1 MSIDEGE
8 GTSEEESCCEGG
20 GSPSQTPSE
29 LTQANQGA
37 SDEAPVRDAR
47 KGKAPR
53 TESSPERINR
63 QFSEAILQ
71 DPLPKHYAPLVIG
84 EYNGTID
91 PDDHLSK
98 FDNATTL
105 HQYTDGV
112 KCKVFFTTLFGSA
125 QRWFRRLSNGS
136 IRSFK
141 DFRTIFLHHFASSR
155 CYQKN
160 SVSLFS
166 MKQEARE
173 TLRAYIQRFNQAALD
188 IPAISSETMIHAF
201 TQGLMDGDF
210 FHSLIRK
217 PPRDYD
223 HMLKKANKYINV
235 EEAQAARKKETPAEL
250 AAPAERRPQ
259 AIHQPP
265 RGPRVKG
272 MTLHQESR
280 LHTV

>member
-1 MSIDEGE
+1 MWAQNRGQTGTLGE
-8 GTSEEESCCEGG
+8 APTA
-20 GSPSQTPSE
+20 PIPFHRALFQTPSE
-29 LTQANQGA
+29 LAQANQGS
-37 SDEAPVRDAR
+37 SDEAPVREAR
-47 KGKAPR
+47 KGKASR

-71 DPLPKHYAPLVIG
+71 DPLPKHYAPLAIE
-84 EYNGTID
+84 EYNGTTD
-91 PDDHLSK
+91 SDDHLGK
-98 FDNATTL
+98 FDNAATH

-112 KCKVFFTTLFGSA
+112 KCRVFLTTLSGFS
-125 QRWFRRLSNGS
+125 QRWFRRLPDES

-141 DFRTIFLHHFASSR
+141 DFRTVFLHHFASSR
-155 CYQKN
+155 RYQKT
-160 SVSLFS
+160 SVNLFS
-166 MKQEARE
+166 IKQGARE

-188 IPAISSETMIHAF
+188 IHVISSETMMHAF

-217 PPRDYD
+217 PPRVYD
-223 HMLKKANKYINV
+223 HMLKKASEYINV

-265 RGPRVKG
+265 RAP
-272 MTLHQESR
+272 
-280 LHTV
+280 